1 MFKDIKLVIY
11 DLDGVLIDSSEG
23 IRKTFEKSLK
33 ELETNYNGTDIKEM
47 IGLPLEDI
55 YFEVFK
61 EDEDMVKRGAE
72 IFRREYATLSLE
84 NTVIINGVTETLGSF
99 KEADI
104 MQSVATNKASYLATN
119 LLVHLG
125 IAEYFEIIIGALD
138 VPNPKPAPDM
148 INLTLEKLSVDREEA
163 VFVDDTV
170 TGLTAGIEAGVRT
183 VGITTGPHSREML
196 EIVDSDIIIDSLTEL
211 SSII

>member
-23 IRKTFEKSLK
+23 IRKTFERSLK
-33 ELETNYNGTDIKEM
+33 ELGADYHGTDIKEM

-55 YFEVFK
+55 YFEVFQK
-61 EDEDMVKRGAE
+61 DEDMVKRGAE

-84 NTVIINGVTETLGSF
+84 NTVVIEGVTDALESIR
-99 KEADI
+99 EAGF
-104 MQSVATNKASYLATN
+104 MQSVATNKASYLATK
-119 LLVHLG
+119 LLSHLG

-138 VPNPKPAPDM
+138 VPRPKPAPDM
-148 INLTLEKLSVDREEA
+148 INLTLENLSVGKYEA

-170 TGLTAGIEAGVRT
+170 TGLSAGVEAGVRT

-196 EIVDSDIIIDSLTEL
+196 EIVDPDIIIGNLSEL
-211 SSII
+211 VSII

>member
-33 ELETNYNGTDIKEM
+33 ELDADYHGTDIKEM

-55 YFEVFK
+55 YYEVFQ
-61 EDEDMVKRGAE
+61 EDEELVRRGAE

-84 NTVIINGVTETLGSF
+84 NTVVIDGVTEALESIR
-99 KEADI
+99 EAGF

-119 LLVHLG
+119 LLSHLG

-138 VPNPKPAPDM
+138 VPRPKPAPDM
-148 INLTLEKLSVDREEA
+148 INLTLEKLSVGKLEA

-170 TGLTAGIEAGVRT
+170 TGLTAGIDAGVGT

-196 EIVDSDIIIDSLTEL
+196 EIVDPDIIIENLFEL
-211 SSII
+211 VSII

>member
-33 ELETNYNGTDIKEM
+33 ELDADYQGTDIKEM

-55 YFEVFK
+55 YFEVFQ

-84 NTVIINGVTETLGSF
+84 NTVVINGVTETLKSL
-99 KEADI
+99 KDACI
-104 MQSVATNKASYLATN
+104 MQSVATNKASYLAEKILT
-119 LLVHLG
+119 HLG
-125 IAEYFEIIIGALD
+125 ITEYFEIIIGALD

-148 INLTLEKLSVDREEA
+148 INLTLEKLNIDRKDA

-183 VGITTGPHSREML
+183 VGITTGPQNREML
-196 EIVDSDIIIDSLTEL
+196 EMVDPDVIIDALSEL
-211 SSII
+211 SSMF

>member
-1 MFKDIKLVIY
+1 MFKDVKLVIY

-23 IRKTFEKSLK
+23 IRKTFERSLK
-33 ELETNYNGTDIKEM
+33 ELDADYHGTDIKEM

-55 YFEVFK
+55 YYEVFQ
-61 EDEDMVKRGAE
+61 EDEELVRRGAE

-84 NTVIINGVTETLGSF
+84 NTVVIDGVTEALESIR
-99 KEADI
+99 EAGF

-119 LLVHLG
+119 LLSHLG

-138 VPNPKPAPDM
+138 VPRPKPAPDM
-148 INLTLEKLSVDREEA
+148 INLTLEKLSVGKLEA

-170 TGLTAGIEAGVRT
+170 TGLTAGIDAGVGT

-196 EIVDSDIIIDSLTEL
+196 EIVDPDIIIENLFEL
-211 SSII
+211 VSII